1 MALFLHSV
9 GQKYALL
16 YVLLK
21 YMLFLIFNLQVPQ
34 ASLQKDL
41 FTLEKQERAMNLKFG
56 VIYAQNGQFTD
67 DEFFS
72 NTQGSPEF
80 EDFLNLLGDHI
91 ILKGKIRQKV
101 YTLVIYHDISGAQK
115 SKYP

>member
-1 MALFLHSV
+1 
-9 GQKYALL
+9 
-16 YVLLK
+16 
-21 YMLFLIFNLQVPQ
+21 MLFLIFNLQVPQ

-91 ILKGKIRQKV
+91 ILKGKKYV
-101 YTLVIYHDISGAQK
+101 KKYSTLVIYHDISGAQK

>member
-1 MALFLHSV
+1 
-9 GQKYALL
+9 
-16 YVLLK
+16 
-21 YMLFLIFNLQVPQ
+21 
-34 ASLQKDL
+34 
-41 FTLEKQERAMNLKFG
+41 MNLKFG

-80 EDFLNLLGDHI
+80 EEFLNLLGDHI

-101 YTLVIYHDISGAQK
+101 YISDIS
-115 SKYP
+115 

>member
-1 MALFLHSV
+1 M
-9 GQKYALL
+9 KPL
-16 YVLLK
+16 YVNLFA
-21 YMLFLIFNLQVPQ
+21 FLIFNLQVPQ

-101 YTLVIYHDISGAQK
+101 YISDIS
-115 SKYP
+115 

>member
-1 MALFLHSV
+1 M
-9 GQKYALL
+9 
-16 YVLLK
+16 
-21 YMLFLIFNLQVPQ
+21 
-34 ASLQKDL
+34 

-91 ILKGKIRQKV
+91 ILKGKIL
-101 YTLVIYHDISGAQK
+101 TLVIYHDISGARK

>member
-1 MALFLHSV
+1 
-9 GQKYALL
+9 
-16 YVLLK
+16 
-21 YMLFLIFNLQVPQ
+21 
-34 ASLQKDL
+34 
-41 FTLEKQERAMNLKFG
+41 MNLKFG

-101 YTLVIYHDISGAQK
+101 YISDISLYYQVPENLNIRDFEFFNDRII
-115 SKYP
+115 YL

>member
-1 MALFLHSV
+1 MKITHSAV
-9 GQKYALL
+9 RVLSFAH
-16 YVLLK
+16 YVLK

-91 ILKGKIRQKV
+91 TLKGKIPT
-101 YTLVIYHDISGAQK
+101 Y
-115 SKYP
+115 